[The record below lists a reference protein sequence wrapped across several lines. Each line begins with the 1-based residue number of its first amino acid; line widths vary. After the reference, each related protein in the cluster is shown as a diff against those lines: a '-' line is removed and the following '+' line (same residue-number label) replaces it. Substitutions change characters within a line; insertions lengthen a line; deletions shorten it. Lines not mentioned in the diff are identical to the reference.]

1 MSQDSLV
8 LQYFFVFTKV
18 LSASKY
24 KQNDQRKLMYLEV
37 DVFDRPNT
45 SIFFNP
51 LFAYILL
58 EYYFE
63 REEKKIY

>member
-51 LFAYILL
+51 LLL
-58 EYYFE
+58 IFCWS
-63 REEKKIY
+63 IT